1 MKVEKTREIEVC
13 NEQTVLRAVLD
24 IVQSLHT
31 GQGASD
37 LRLSSGDCCTILLN
51 FLGAEKSDFLARPYL
66 LGSLVF
72 WTHRPHGH

>member
-13 NEQTVLRAVLD
+13 NDQTVLRAVLD

-31 GQGASD
+31 REGASD

-51 FLGAEKSDFLARPYL
+51 FLRAEKSDFLAYL